1 MIHDFEVF
9 KVTKIFDIN
18 LNYMAGT
25 KHLKTFAFKITSIV
39 DGFEYDYKFNFN
51 LDSDNNL
58 TWLQI
63 CQFDF
68 YKQDM
73 RSWIPLIKD
82 DDNQHIRIDDNLP
95 ISTLEIYGCLV
106 KHFYKFI
113 EKLMIRGIIDAS

>member
-39 DGFEYDYKFNFN
+39 DGCEYDYKFNFN

-68 YKQDM
+68 YKQNVYPWKSLSECLD
-73 RSWIPLIKD
+73 
-82 DDNQHIRIDDNLP
+82 QHIRIDRNIP
-95 ISTLEIYGCLV
+95 IDDQEIYKCLV
-106 KHFYKFI
+106 KHFYKFV
-113 EKLMIRGIIDAS
+113 EKLIIKGLLE